1 MKPALII
8 IEGAQGVGKTTVTD
22 YIRNKMPYTNL
33 YRLSGHS
40 DITKE
45 GYNKSKKMYND
56 LFDYMKNLENTD
68 VNLLF
73 DRTFFSEEVYTR
85 LGYKEYSF
93 TDLYEELLVKLN
105 NLDFVIY
112 YFVLYLKDEELFKER
127 LDRKDKAKV
136 KYVDFDI
143 SNSVKQQN
151 MYLQTAKEVK
161 EKCNNVK
168 VYTLENDKVNQA
180 IDFIQELFV
189 ERWKK

>member
-40 DITKE
+40 DITRE

-56 LFDYMKNLENTD
+56 LFEYMKNLENTD

-93 TDLYEELLVKLN
+93 TDLYDELLIKLN
-105 NLDFVIY
+105 NLDFDIY
-112 YFVLYLKDEELFKER
+112 YFVLSLKNVELFKER
-127 LDRKDKAKV
+127 LDRKGKAKV

-143 SNSVKQQN
+143 SNSVKQQD

>member
-40 DITKE
+40 DITRE

-56 LFDYMKNLENTD
+56 LFEYMKNLENTD

-168 VYTLENDKVNQA
+168 VYTLENDKTNQA

>member
-1 MKPALII
+1 
-8 IEGAQGVGKTTVTD
+8 
-22 YIRNKMPYTNL
+22 
-33 YRLSGHS
+33 
-40 DITKE
+40 
-45 GYNKSKKMYND
+45 
-56 LFDYMKNLENTD
+56 
-68 VNLLF
+68 
-73 DRTFFSEEVYTR
+73 
-85 LGYKEYSF
+85 
-93 TDLYEELLVKLN
+93 VKLN

>member
-93 TDLYEELLVKLN
+93 TDLYDELLIKLN
-105 NLDFVIY
+105 NLDFDIY
-112 YFVLYLKDEELFKER
+112 YFVLSLKNVELFKER
-127 LDRKDKAKV
+127 LDRKGKAKV

-143 SNSVKQQN
+143 SNSVKQQD

>member
-105 NLDFVIY
+105 NLDFDIY
-112 YFVLYLKDEELFKER
+112 YFVLSLKNVELFKER

>member
-56 LFDYMKNLENTD
+56 LFEYMKNLENTD

-93 TDLYEELLVKLN
+93 TDLYEELLIKLN
-105 NLDFVIY
+105 NLDFDIY
-112 YFVLYLKDEELFKER
+112 YFVLSLKNVELFKER
-127 LDRKDKAKV
+127 LDRKGKAKV

-143 SNSVKQQN
+143 SNSVKQQD

-168 VYTLENDKVNQA
+168 VYTLENDKVNQT

>member
-40 DITKE
+40 DITRE

-56 LFDYMKNLENTD
+56 LFEYMKNLENTD

-136 KYVDFDI
+136 KYVDFD
-143 SNSVKQQN
+143 
-151 MYLQTAKEVK
+151 
-161 EKCNNVK
+161 
-168 VYTLENDKVNQA
+168 
-180 IDFIQELFV
+180 
-189 ERWKK
+189 

>member
-93 TDLYEELLVKLN
+93 TDLYEELLIKLN
-105 NLDFVIY
+105 NLDFDIY
-112 YFVLYLKDEELFKER
+112 YFVLSLKNVELFKER

-168 VYTLENDKVNQA
+168 VYTLENDKTNQA

>member
-105 NLDFVIY
+105 NLDFDIY
-112 YFVLYLKDEELFKER
+112 YFVLSLKNVELFKER
-127 LDRKDKAKV
+127 LDRKGKAKV

-143 SNSVKQQN
+143 SNSVKQQD

>member
-168 VYTLENDKVNQA
+168 VYTLENDKTNQA

>member
-105 NLDFVIY
+105 NLDFDIY
-112 YFVLYLKDEELFKER
+112 YFVLYLKNVELFKVR

-143 SNSVKQQN
+143 SNSVKQQD

-168 VYTLENDKVNQA
+168 VYTLENDNTNQA
-180 IDFIQELFV
+180 IDFIQDLFV